1 MDARMWHRQALS
13 SGPELPEPVP
23 TAVFDSSPTADQDA
37 YWAALSLT
45 LPATVVPSVLAQR
58 AEQRLSR
65 LLAINDRRPPGAKSV
80 VGVDAPFAVG
90 KSTFVKAWAHRSY
103 RDRVGPATPDALPSW
118 APEPEVSA
126 DWVPQV
132 YITLRAA
139 SKIKD
144 LNASILAFLGY
155 PSEGLVRVTT
165 TRVVKVLATHGVR
178 LLIVDDVHMLKT
190 THAEGRDVLDYLK
203 FLNTELGELGGTMV
217 LVGAH
222 LEGGPLFQDP
232 QITGRLDKITLA
244 PYEIT
249 TLQGRRDW
257 QRFLSQVEDVMLRYF
272 DTVAPGT
279 FSHELA
285 GYVWRRTQGYVGDTV
300 RLLANALLTGFDDA
314 EETVTRDLLQG
325 VALSARAATAEA
337 DLVAAATAPSNRR
350 SHRSK
355 TNAS

>member
-1 MDARMWHRQALS
+1 MDARMWHRQALGT
-13 SGPELPEPVP
+13 GPELPQPAP
-23 TAVFDSSPTADQDA
+23 TAVFDSLPTTEQDD
-37 YWAALSLT
+37 YWAELSHT
-45 LPATVVPSVLAQR
+45 LPALVVPSVLAQR

-80 VGVDAPFAVG
+80 IGIDAPFAVG
-90 KSTFVKAWAHRSY
+90 KSTFVKSWAHRAY
-103 RDRVGPATPDALPSW
+103 RDRVSPGTSYVLPTW
-118 APEPEVSA
+118 TPEPEVTA

-139 SKIKD
+139 SRIKD
-144 LNASILAFLGY
+144 INASILAFLGY

-203 FLNTELGELGGTMV
+203 FLNTELGELGGTMI

-222 LEGGPLFQDP
+222 LEGGPLYQDP

-244 PYEIT
+244 AYEIT
-249 TLQGRRDW
+249 TLGGRRDW
-257 QRFLSQVEDVMLRYF
+257 QRFLARLEEVLLPYF
-272 DTVAPGT
+272 DTVPVGV
-279 FSHELA
+279 FSQELA

-300 RLLANALLTGFDDA
+300 RLLAQALLARFDNAEDA
-314 EETVTRDLLQG
+314 MTRESLQA
-325 VALSARAATAEA
+325 VPLSARAATAEA
-337 DLVAAATAPSNRR
+337 DLVAAAAAPSNRR
-350 SHRSK
+350 NRQTK
-355 TNAS
+355 TDAS